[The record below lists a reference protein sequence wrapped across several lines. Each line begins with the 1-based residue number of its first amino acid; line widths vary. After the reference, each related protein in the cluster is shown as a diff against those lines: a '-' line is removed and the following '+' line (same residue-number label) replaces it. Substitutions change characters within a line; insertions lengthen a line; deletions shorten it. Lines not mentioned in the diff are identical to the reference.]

1 MFRTVASESENN
13 QGFLARMLGG
23 IVGFGAGRPRLAL
36 WIMVLIGCA
45 GVGVTVSD
53 LRLKTSRSDLL
64 APDKSWDDYKKAF
77 GGESDLV
84 VVVKTDF
91 SNTPLIQSVLDDLG
105 GRLEREPEY
114 FTSILYKIN
123 QTNLRRKA
131 LQYLSEPE
139 LKSAIRR
146 VASFD
151 PVLKQQDWE
160 LLRVERL
167 AGQLD
172 KQIRSATANQTS
184 ADNAAAY
191 AERLALSLNS
201 FLESDQEQLRL
212 NKHGFESPWP
222 DIVSTEVEHSAQ
234 DKDLAYLMNGNHS
247 VGMLHVK
254 PVADTSGVDANARSV
269 DRLREHL
276 VQLETEYRAVAPD
289 LSLAL
294 TGIPVLEHDELRR
307 SGRDMVNAGLI
318 AFVLVGLL
326 LTFGLRGI
334 RHPMLVMIMLVNALA
349 ITFGIA
355 TLAVGH
361 LNILSICF
369 AAIMIGLGVDFGIH
383 FVTRYLHLR
392 LELYELKEALV
403 LAGRSVGTGIFTSAA
418 TTALAFGS
426 AALAGY
432 PGLAELGII
441 SALGIIVCAL
451 QTFTFLPALIALS
464 DEHVDID
471 ELPVPINGGMWRS
484 AVAKF
489 PIIAIAL
496 SLVGIS
502 VVAWKAVDYNDGS
515 IKFNVAY
522 DANLLKMQDN
532 TLSSV
537 VAERTLAGSDESLL
551 YAVAL
556 AKTREETDALRG
568 KLIAL
573 PTVDRVSEL
582 SSRIPDAPT
591 SEKKQLIDELRG
603 RLQQL
608 PRTTPSFTASN
619 PEIVGSSLDRLH
631 KGLTASPNLQARKAA
646 ELLDEFLNQLA
657 SLPTSQQAA
666 VMDAY
671 QNLMVSSLLREF
683 GEVSQATSLE
693 PISITDLPDA
703 WRDRY
708 LRTADDGQ
716 TWLLKIFPKED
727 VWDQTALASFV
738 TDIRTVSENVTGVP
752 VQQYE
757 ASIKT
762 AECYKMIGLYSLAAI
777 AMFLLFDFLR
787 PGQKLM
793 TIVPPLLVVG
803 FVGYT
808 SVQRSGTFSPHL
820 LVAIYLGMVA
830 FVATVFDFRNLR
842 DTLLALVP
850 PAGGGLMLL
859 GLMAFLN
866 IDFNPINLVVM
877 PLVLGIGV
885 DDGIHMVHDYRRQL
899 TSGSKEYVP
908 SGDTINGVLF
918 TSLTSI
924 VGFGS
929 LMVSSHMGLKSVGIV
944 LALGVTSCLAVALLL
959 VPPLLVLV
967 AKYQPASLEPVIV
980 RAPKK
985 KKVKAETEET
995 ASTEEAE
1002 APDPEARRSRK
1013 ERRRQAAA

>member
-1 MFRTVASESENN
+1 
-13 QGFLARMLGG
+13 MLGR

-36 WIMVLIGCA
+36 WIMVLVGCA

-64 APDKSWDDYKKAF
+64 AADESWDEYKESF

-84 VVVKTDF
+84 VVVKTDYA
-91 SNTPLIQSVLDDLG
+91 NTPLIQSVLDDLG

-114 FTSILYKIN
+114 FTSILYKID

-151 PVLKQQDWE
+151 PVLKQQQWD

-167 AGQLD
+167 ADQLD
-172 KQIRSATANQTS
+172 KQIRTATANQTS
-184 ADNAAAY
+184 ADSAAAY
-191 AERLALSLNS
+191 SERLAVSLRS
-201 FLESDQEQLRL
+201 FLDSSNEELRL
-212 NKHGFESPWP
+212 NKHGFKSPWP

-234 DKDLAYLMNGNHS
+234 DKDLAYLMTDNHS

-254 PVADTSGVDANARSV
+254 PVEDSRGVDANAKSV

-276 VQLETEYRAVAPD
+276 VQLENEYRTVAPD
-289 LSLAL
+289 LSLSL

-307 SGRDMVNAGLI
+307 SGRDMINAALI

-392 LELYELKEALV
+392 LELYELQEALV
-403 LAGRSVGTGIFTSAA
+403 LTGRSVGTGIFTSAA

-441 SALGIIVCAL
+441 SAVGILVCAI

-471 ELPVPINGGMWRS
+471 ELPTPINGSMWRS
-484 AVAKF
+484 AVARF

-496 SLVGIS
+496 SVVGIAA
-502 VVAWKAVDYNDGS
+502 VAWNAVDYNKGQL
-515 IKFNVAY
+515 KLHVAY

-532 TLSSV
+532 SLSSV
-537 VAERTLAGSDESLL
+537 VAARHLAGSDESLL

-556 AKTREETDALRG
+556 AKTREETDELRA

-573 PTVDRVSEL
+573 PTVARVSEL
-582 SSRIPDAPT
+582 SSRIPAPPT
-591 SEKKQLIDELRG
+591 SEQRQLIDELRS

-608 PRTTPSFTASN
+608 PRTTPSFAASN
-619 PEIVGSSLDRLH
+619 PETVGAALDRLH
-631 KGLTASPNLQARKAA
+631 RGLNESPNLQARKAA
-646 ELLDEFLNQLA
+646 ELLDDFLNQLA
-657 SLPTSQQAA
+657 ALPTNQQSA

-671 QNLMVSSLLREF
+671 QNLMVSSLLKEF

-693 PISITDLPDA
+693 PITITDLPDS

-708 LRTADDGQ
+708 LRAKEDGQ
-716 TWLLKIFPKED
+716 TWLVKIFPKED
-727 VWDQTALASFV
+727 VWDQAALASFV
-738 TDIRTVSENVTGVP
+738 TDLRTVSADVTGVP

-757 ASIKT
+757 ASVKT

-793 TIVPPLLVVG
+793 TIIPPLLVVG

-808 SVQRSGTFSPHL
+808 SVQRNGTYSPHL
-820 LVAIYLGMVA
+820 LVGIYLGMVA

-850 PAGGGLMLL
+850 PIGGGLMML
-859 GLMAFLN
+859 GLMALLN
-866 IDFNPINLVVM
+866 IDFNPINLVVL

-899 TSGSKEYVP
+899 SNGTKEYLP

-929 LMVSSHMGLKSVGIV
+929 LMVSSHLGLKSVGMV

-967 AKYQPASLEPVIV
+967 AKYQPASLEPVII

-985 KKVKAETEET
+985 KKAE
-995 ASTEEAE
+995 AGEEADVADE
-1002 APDPEARRSRK
+1002 ESEARQSRK

>member
-1 MFRTVASESENN
+1 
-13 QGFLARMLGG
+13 MLGG

-36 WIMVLIGCA
+36 WIMVLVGCA

-64 APDKSWDDYKKAF
+64 AADESWDEYKESF
-77 GGESDLV
+77 GAESDLV
-84 VVVKTDF
+84 VVVKTDYAN
-91 SNTPLIQSVLDDLG
+91 SPLIQSVLDDLG

-114 FTSILYKIN
+114 FTSILYKID

-139 LKSAIRR
+139 LQSAIRR

-151 PVLKQQDWE
+151 PVLKQQQWD

-172 KQIRSATANQTS
+172 KQIRTATANQTS

-191 AERLALSLNS
+191 SERLAISLNS
-201 FLESDQEQLRL
+201 FLESDNDELRL
-212 NKHGFESPWP
+212 NKHGFKSPWP

-234 DKDLAYLMNGNHS
+234 DKDLAYLMTGNHR

-254 PVADTSGVDANARSV
+254 PVADDSGVDANAKSV
-269 DRLREHL
+269 GRLREHL
-276 VQLETEYRAVAPD
+276 VQLENEYRAVASD
-289 LSLAL
+289 LNISL

-307 SGRDMVNAGLI
+307 SGRDMINASLI

-326 LTFGLRGI
+326 LTFGLRGV

-349 ITFGIA
+349 ITFGVA

-392 LELYELKEALV
+392 LELYELQEALV

-418 TTALAFGS
+418 TTALAFAS

-441 SALGIIVCAL
+441 SAVGILICAI

-471 ELPVPINGGMWRS
+471 ELPTPINGSMWRS

-489 PIIAIAL
+489 PITAIAL
-496 SLVGIS
+496 SVVGIAA
-502 VVAWKAVDYNDGS
+502 VAWNAVDYNDGQ
-515 IKFNVAY
+515 IKFNVTY

-532 TLSSV
+532 SLSSV
-537 VAERTLAGSDESLL
+537 VAARTLAGSDESLL

-556 AKTREETDALRG
+556 ANTREETDELRA
-568 KLIAL
+568 KLVAL
-573 PTVDRVSEL
+573 PTVARVSEL
-582 SSRIPDAPT
+582 SSRIPDTPT
-591 SEKKQLIDELRG
+591 AAQRQLIDELRN
-603 RLQQL
+603 RLEQL
-608 PRTTPSFTASN
+608 PKTTPSFAASN
-619 PEIVGSSLDRLH
+619 PETVGVALDRLH
-631 KGLTASPNLQARKAA
+631 KGLNESPNLQARKAA
-646 ELLDEFLNQLA
+646 VMLDNFLNQLA
-657 SLPTSQQAA
+657 ALPTNQQSA

-671 QNLMVSSLLREF
+671 QNLMVSSLLKEF

-693 PISITDLPDA
+693 PITITDLPDS

-708 LRTADDGQ
+708 LRAKEDGQ
-716 TWLLKIFPKED
+716 TWLVKIFPKED
-727 VWDQTALASFV
+727 VWDQAALASFV
-738 TDIRTVSENVTGVP
+738 TDIRTVATDVTGVP

-757 ASIKT
+757 ASVKT

-793 TIVPPLLVVG
+793 TIIPPLLVVG

-808 SVQRSGTFSPHL
+808 SVQRNGSFSPHL
-820 LVAIYLGMVA
+820 LVGIYLGMVA

-850 PAGGGLMLL
+850 PVGGGLMML
-859 GLMAFLN
+859 GLMALLN

-899 TSGSKEYVP
+899 SSGSKEYVP

-929 LMVSSHMGLKSVGIV
+929 LMVSSHLGLKSVGMV

-967 AKYQPASLEPVIV
+967 AKYQPASLEPVII
-980 RAPKK
+980 RTPKK
-985 KKVKAETEET
+985 KKKPEAG
-995 ASTEEAE
+995 EEADDSGE
-1002 APDPEARRSRK
+1002 ESETRQSRK